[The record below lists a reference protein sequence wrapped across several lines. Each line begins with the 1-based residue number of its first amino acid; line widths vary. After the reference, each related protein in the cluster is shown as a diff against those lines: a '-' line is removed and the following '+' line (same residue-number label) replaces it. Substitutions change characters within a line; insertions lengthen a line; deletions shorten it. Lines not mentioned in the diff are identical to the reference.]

1 MHVLGNGRHLP
12 TQLEQME
19 LYFITGEDQQ
29 MKAKTIR
36 SLNLIRLVPDNVHIK
51 CTVYYYYCA
60 LWVIAWFYCFIY
72 YSLYY
77 LLLTLHSIH
86 RDVLRLPSYNRVHK
100 IRWLIE

>member
-60 LWVIAWFYCFIY
+60 LWVIACNKGK
-72 YSLYY
+72 SNKLYI
-77 LLLTLHSIH
+77 LLTILFII
-86 RDVLRLPSYNRVHK
+86 DITLNP
-100 IRWLIE
+100 